1 MNIVRDVHINSLYN
15 TFVLISVNCFVLG
28 STLVFAKTDGYLSVT
43 CALVC
48 LSTLFSFFEYY
59 CNNNNTITHTKHA
72 FGRGES
78 KKTTHSLIRKS
89 IFSVDFVSE
98 YFRTVAFAISSDKN
112 TLTAHT
118 HHTSTHNNEKCSL

>member
-78 KKTTHSLIRKS
+78 KKNDALIDTQ
-89 IFSVDFVSE
+89 IDFLSR
-98 YFRTVAFAISSDKN
+98 FC
-112 TLTAHT
+112 L
-118 HHTSTHNNEKCSL
+118 